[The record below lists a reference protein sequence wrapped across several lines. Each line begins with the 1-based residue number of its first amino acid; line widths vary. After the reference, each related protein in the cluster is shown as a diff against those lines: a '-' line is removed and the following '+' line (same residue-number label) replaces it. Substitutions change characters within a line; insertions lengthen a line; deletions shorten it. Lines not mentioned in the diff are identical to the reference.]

1 MYMKKYF
8 FLFFSFILISSL
20 IKAQNIN
27 DYKKLNSTFL
37 NFLPSNA
44 NPEDLRPSDIPS
56 TQVLKQMGFS
66 EEEIE
71 EAMNFKFSKG
81 KYAKTLTPNLDST
94 SNINKLYLFFEDT
107 LTLDSIT
114 YPKARIF
121 GQDVFRN
128 NKLSFYQKALDAK
141 APENYKVG
149 PGDEISI
156 SIWGFSEFSETL
168 EVDSRGYISPSSYG
182 RIYVKGLTFKNMRSI
197 LKKKFSNFFD
207 MQNSEIDVSL
217 SYSKVITVNIVGEVY
232 NPGSY
237 IIPSINTAFNAL
249 IASNGPTQLGSVRNI
264 YIKRNGKTVDSLD
277 VYQFLFNPEKSND
290 IYLQDGDYLFVPPA
304 NSIVE
309 VSGAVN
315 RPYTYE
321 AKVGETVKDI
331 IRYAGGFSSMAF
343 RDIITLKRLDYNE
356 MKVYDVHDTDASSE
370 IVKDGDELVV
380 NKISNKISNVITV
393 KGDIGVAGEYEFK
406 QGENLLELLERSKC
420 ISQKTFLDKVYVI
433 RLNQDRTKTHL
444 SINLESV
451 LENPDGSDNIIMQEY
466 DIVHILSIDD
476 FDDNFFISVDGAVR
490 SPSNFSFGDG
500 MSLQSALILAGGLTQ
515 QSEGSRVEVSRIM
528 EYDVATNKLK
538 PRRAIVKNVKIGNN
552 LVLSKEAEEFIL
564 QPFDQIFVRSN
575 PDFEP
580 VINVTILGEV
590 KYPGIYSVLR
600 KNEKISSLIKRS
612 GGLTDYAYL
621 DGVKMY
627 RKFEVLK
634 DGDDNNKAMNI
645 SDELKKSILKDPDAA
660 SIYAAEL
667 EKKSFEFF
675 EQESKTTE
683 KEINLDMV
691 YLNLAKALKSNN
703 SKHNLV
709 LNEGDSIVIPKI
721 MDVVHITGELM
732 NLQGN
737 SISAPY
743 FNSKRANYYVKN
755 FAGGFSRLND
765 RSNTVVVYPN
775 GIAKKSKNFMLFNV
789 SPKVTKGSTIR
800 ISSKNKKSKKRNK
813 NNIDWNQQIE
823 NAMLKLSAIL
833 TLWVLVDRVQTP

>member
-1 MYMKKYF
+1 MKKYF
-8 FLFFSFILISSL
+8 VLFLSFVLISSL
-20 IKAQNIN
+20 IEAQNIN
-27 DYKKLNSTFL
+27 DYKKSNSTFL

-56 TQVLKQMGFS
+56 AQVLKQMGFS
-66 EEEIE
+66 DEEIQ
-71 EAMNFKFSKG
+71 EAMDFKFSKG
-81 KYAKTLTPNLDST
+81 KYAKQSLTKLDSS
-94 SNINKLYLFFEDT
+94 SNIDKLYLFFEDT
-107 LTLDSIT
+107 LALDTVT
-114 YPKARIF
+114 YPKAKIF

-182 RIYVKGLTFKNMRSI
+182 RIYVKGLTFKNMRSM

-264 YIKRNGKTVDSLD
+264 YIKRNGQTVDSLD
-277 VYQFLFNPEKSND
+277 VYQFLFNPKKSND

-304 NSIVE
+304 TCIVE
-309 VSGAVN
+309 ISGAVN

-321 AKVGETVKDI
+321 SKVGETVKDM

-356 MKVYDVHDTDASSE
+356 IKVFDIHNSDSGDE
-370 IVKDGDELVV
+370 IIKDGDELVV
-380 NKISNKISNVITV
+380 NKISNKISNVITI

-444 SINLESV
+444 SINLKSI
-451 LENPDGSDNIIMQEY
+451 LENPDISDNIIMQEY
-466 DIVHILSIDD
+466 DIVHVLSTDD
-476 FDDNFFISVDGAVR
+476 FDDEFFISVDGAVR
-490 SPSNFSFGDG
+490 SAGNFSFGDG

-528 EYDVATNKLK
+528 EYDVASNKLK
-538 PRRAIVKNVKIGNN
+538 PRRAIVQNIKIGNN
-552 LVLSKEAEEFIL
+552 LVLSNEAEDFVL

-580 VINVTILGEV
+580 VINVKILGEV

-600 KNEKISSLIKRS
+600 KNEKISSLIRRS

-621 DGVKMY
+621 DGVKLY

-634 DGDDNNKAMNI
+634 DNNDDKEMNI
-645 SDELKKSILKDPDAA
+645 SDNLKKSILKDPQSA
-660 SIYAAEL
+660 SIYADEL
-667 EKKSFEFF
+667 EKRSLDFF
-675 EQESKTTE
+675 EQESKNSK

-691 YLNLAKALKSNN
+691 YLNLEKALKSNH

-709 LNEGDSIVIPKI
+709 LNEGDSIVIPKT

-755 FAGGFSRLND
+755 FAGGFSRVND

-775 GIAKKSKNFMLFNV
+775 GIAKKSKNFLLFKI

-800 ISSKNKKSKKRNK
+800 ISSKNKKTKKRNK
-813 NNIDWNQQIE
+813 NNINWNQQIE
-823 NAMLKLSAIL
+823 NAMLKISAIL

>member
-1 MYMKKYF
+1 MKKYF
-8 FLFFSFILISSL
+8 LLFFSFILISSL

-27 DYKKLNSTFL
+27 DYKKSNSTFL

-66 EEEIE
+66 EEEIQ
-71 EAMNFKFSKG
+71 EAMDFKFSKG
-81 KYAKTLTPNLDST
+81 RYAKQSSTILDSS
-94 SNINKLYLFFEDT
+94 SNISKLFLFFEDT
-107 LTLDSIT
+107 LALDTVT
-114 YPKARIF
+114 YPKAKIF

-168 EVDSRGYISPSSYG
+168 EVDARGYISPSSYG
-182 RIYVKGLTFKNMRSI
+182 RIYVKGLTFKNMRSM

-264 YIKRNGKTVDSLD
+264 YIKRNGQTVDSLD
-277 VYQFLFNPEKSND
+277 VYQFLFNPKKSND

-304 NSIVE
+304 TCIVE
-309 VSGAVN
+309 ISGAVN

-321 AKVGETVKDI
+321 SKVGETVKDM

-356 MKVYDVHDTDASSE
+356 IKVFDIHNSDAGDE
-370 IVKDGDELVV
+370 IIKDGDELVV
-380 NKISNKISNVITV
+380 NKISNKISNVITI

-444 SINLESV
+444 SINLKSI
-451 LENPDGSDNIIMQEY
+451 LENPDVSDNIIMQEY
-466 DIVHILSIDD
+466 DIVHVLSTDD
-476 FDDNFFISVDGAVR
+476 FDDEFFISVDGAVR
-490 SPSNFSFGDG
+490 SAGNFSFGDG

-528 EYDVATNKLK
+528 EYDVASNKLK
-538 PRRAIVKNVKIGNN
+538 PRRAIVQNIKIGNN
-552 LVLSKEAEEFIL
+552 LVLSNEAEEFVL

-580 VINVTILGEV
+580 VINVKILGEV

-600 KNEKISSLIKRS
+600 KNEKISSLIRRS

-621 DGVKMY
+621 DGVKLY

-634 DGDDNNKAMNI
+634 DNDDDKEMNI
-645 SDELKKSILKDPDAA
+645 SDDLKNSILKDPQSA
-660 SIYAAEL
+660 SIYADEL
-667 EKKSFEFF
+667 EKRSLDFF
-675 EQESKTTE
+675 EQESKNTK

-691 YLNLAKALKSNN
+691 YLNLGKALKSND

-709 LNEGDSIVIPKI
+709 LNEGDSIVIPKT

-755 FAGGFSRLND
+755 FAGGFSRVND

-775 GIAKKSKNFMLFNV
+775 GIAKKSKNFLLFKI

-800 ISSKNKKSKKRNK
+800 ISSKNKKPKKRNK
-813 NNIDWNQQIE
+813 NNINWNQQIE
-823 NAMLKLSAIL
+823 NAMLKISAIL

>member
-1 MYMKKYF
+1 MKKYF
-8 FLFFSFILISSL
+8 VLFLSFVLISSL
-20 IKAQNIN
+20 IEAQNIN
-27 DYKKLNSTFL
+27 DYKKNNLNFL
-37 NFLPSNA
+37 NLLPSNA

-66 EEEIE
+66 EEEIQ
-71 EAMNFKFSKG
+71 EAMDFKFSKG
-81 KYAKTLTPNLDST
+81 KYAKQSSTILDSS
-94 SNINKLYLFFEDT
+94 SNISKLFLFFEDT
-107 LTLDSIT
+107 LALDTVT
-114 YPKARIF
+114 YPKAKIF

-168 EVDSRGYISPSSYG
+168 EVDARGYISPSSYG
-182 RIYVKGLTFKNMRSI
+182 RIYVKGLTFKNMRSM

-264 YIKRNGKTVDSLD
+264 YIKRNGQTVDSLD
-277 VYQFLFNPEKSND
+277 VYQFLFNPKKSND

-304 NSIVE
+304 TCIVE
-309 VSGAVN
+309 ISGAVN

-321 AKVGETVKDI
+321 SKVDETVKDM

-356 MKVYDVHDTDASSE
+356 IKVFDIHNSDSDDE
-370 IVKDGDELVV
+370 IIKDGDELVV
-380 NKISNKISNVITV
+380 NKISNKISNVITI

-444 SINLESV
+444 SINLKSI
-451 LENPDGSDNIIMQEY
+451 LENPDVSDNIIMQEY
-466 DIVHILSIDD
+466 DIVHVLSTDD
-476 FDDNFFISVDGAVR
+476 FDDEFFISVDGAVR
-490 SPSNFSFGDG
+490 SAGNFSFGDG

-528 EYDVATNKLK
+528 EYDVASNKLK
-538 PRRAIVKNVKIGNN
+538 PRRAIVQNIKIGNN
-552 LVLSKEAEEFIL
+552 LVLSNEAEDFVL

-580 VINVTILGEV
+580 VINVKILGEV

-600 KNEKISSLIKRS
+600 KNEKISSLIRRS

-621 DGVKMY
+621 DGVKLY

-634 DGDDNNKAMNI
+634 DNNDDKEMNI
-645 SDELKKSILKDPDAA
+645 SDNLKKSILKDPQSA
-660 SIYAAEL
+660 SIYADEL
-667 EKKSFEFF
+667 EKRSLDFF
-675 EQESKTTE
+675 EQESKNTK

-691 YLNLAKALKSNN
+691 YLNLEKALKSND

-709 LNEGDSIVIPKI
+709 LNEGDSIVIPKT

-755 FAGGFSRLND
+755 FAGGFSRVND

-775 GIAKKSKNFMLFNV
+775 GIAKKSKNFLLFKI

-800 ISSKNKKSKKRNK
+800 ISSKNKKPKKRNK
-813 NNIDWNQQIE
+813 NNINWNQQIE
-823 NAMLKLSAIL
+823 NAMLKISAIL